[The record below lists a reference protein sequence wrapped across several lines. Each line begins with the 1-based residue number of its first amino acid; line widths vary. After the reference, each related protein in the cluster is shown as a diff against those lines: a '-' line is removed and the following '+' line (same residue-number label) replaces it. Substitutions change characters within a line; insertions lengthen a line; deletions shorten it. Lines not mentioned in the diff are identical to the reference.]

1 VEIANMLDNPITKL
15 PRLSEA
21 HKLAFKKLGIST
33 YRDLLYHTPSRY
45 SDLAEIVTIAEIHAG
60 DEVTLFGKISKIQIK
75 KGFGG
80 APNSTR
86 ATMTDHTGDIK
97 LVWFHQPYI
106 AKLYAEDSQIKIS
119 GKVTGTSKTF
129 SIINPDIAA
138 SKHLPID
145 SGNSLFQ
152 KEENLETDNFLSPI
166 YPETKGITSKY
177 IYHTIGKLIS
187 SGVLDNLTD
196 PVPKVLLD
204 KYHLPGLKE
213 ALLYIHFPKTKEHVL
228 VAKKRLAFEE
238 IFFIQLER
246 ARERLL
252 LANTPGFVI
261 DPAQKD
267 LDFFIKQFSF
277 PLTESQEKSL
287 AAIFTDTKTGTPMSR
302 LLEGDVGSGKTA
314 VAAVLSYAAA
324 TTRPYIKTEKKIQ
337 EFGTLQVAYMAPTEI
352 LAKQHFENFC
362 QYFKGTGLALALITG
377 SGCYKYPSKARPG
390 ESTNISRTQLSKW
403 VANGEIAIV
412 IGTHALIQKNVQ
424 FKHLALCIIDE
435 QHRFGVKQRKA
446 LVQKKGAAG
455 EDAVPHLLSMTAT
468 PIPRTLALTIYGD
481 LDLTLLDQMPVGR
494 KKIIT
499 EIVTPLTRERMYEDA
514 KIELD
519 AGRQVYVICPRIDEA
534 DASKLGSLQAKSV
547 ITEAAR
553 LSKNVFTKNT
563 IAVLHGKMK
572 PTEKDKVMKD
582 FSDGKIDIL
591 VATSVIEVGV
601 SVANATVIII
611 EGADRFG
618 LSQLHQLRG
627 RVLRGTHQPY
637 CFICTESSSDKTK
650 ERLQAL
656 ITAKNGFEL
665 AELDLTLRGSGGLS
679 QGKQWGMSDTAM
691 EAIKNIKLVEA
702 ARTEARTMIKKDRS
716 LVEFPILAKAL
727 ADREKTHFE

>member
-1 VEIANMLDNPITKL
+1 MLDTSITKL
-15 PRLSEA
+15 PRLTEA

-33 YRDLLYHTPSRY
+33 YRDLLYHAPNRY
-45 SDLAEIVTIAEIHAG
+45 SDLAEIVTIAEVASG
-60 DEVTLFGKISKIQIK
+60 DEVTLFGELSNIQIK
-75 KGFGG
+75 KGFGST
-80 APNSTR
+80 PNSTR
-86 ATMTDHTGDIK
+86 ATLTDHTGEIK

-106 AKLYAEDSQIKIS
+106 AKMYAEGSQIKIS
-119 GKVTGTSKTF
+119 GKVSGSGKAL
-129 SIINPDIAA
+129 SIVNPDIAN

-145 SGNSLFQ
+145 SGNSLFRSDA
-152 KEENLETDNFLSPI
+152 ETQADSFLSPI

-187 SGVLDNLTD
+187 GGILDSTVD
-196 PVPKVLLD
+196 PIPETLLS
-204 KYHLPGLKE
+204 KYHLPSLKE

-238 IFFIQLER
+238 IFFIQIER

-261 DPAQKD
+261 DPSQKD
-267 LDFFIKQFSF
+267 LEFFVKQFSF

-287 AAIFTDTKTGTPMSR
+287 AAIFSDTKTGTPMSR

-324 TTRPYIKTEKKIQ
+324 ITRPYIKTEKKIQ

-362 QYFKGTGLALALITG
+362 EYFKDTGLSLALITG

-390 ESTNISRTQLSKW
+390 ESTNISRAQLSKW

-455 EDAVPHLLSMTAT
+455 EEAVPHLLSMTAT

-481 LDLTLLDQMPVGR
+481 LDLTLLDQMPLGR

-514 KIELD
+514 KKELD
-519 AGRQVYVICPRIDEA
+519 AGRQAYVICPRIDEA

-547 ITEAAR
+547 VSEAAR
-553 LSKNVFTKNT
+553 LKKNVFQKNT
-563 IAVLHGKMK
+563 IGVLHGKMK
-572 PTEKDKVMKD
+572 PAEKDKMMKD

-591 VATSVIEVGV
+591 VATSVVEVGV

-611 EGADRFG
+611 EAADRFG

-637 CFICTESSSDKTK
+637 CFVCSDSSSAKTL

-702 ARTEARTMIKKDRS
+702 ARTEARTLIKNDRTLS
-716 LVEFPILAKAL
+716 DFPLLAKAL
-727 ADREKTHFE
+727 SDREKTHFE

>member
-1 VEIANMLDNPITKL
+1 MLETSITKL
-15 PRLSEA
+15 PRLTEA
-21 HKLAFKKLGIST
+21 HKLALGRLGITS
-33 YRDLLYHTPSRY
+33 YGDLLYHAPTRY
-45 SDLAEIVTIAEIHAG
+45 SDLAEVISIREAALGEDITVHGQLSEI
-60 DEVTLFGKISKIQIK
+60 KIK
-75 KGFGG
+75 KGFGA

-86 ATMTDHTGDIK
+86 ATLTDHSGSIK
-97 LVWFHQPYI
+97 LIWFHQPYI
-106 AKLYAEDSQIKIS
+106 AKMYPEGSSIKVS
-119 GKVTGTSKTF
+119 GKVTASGKSL
-129 SIINPDIAA
+129 SLVNPDIANT
-138 SKHLPID
+138 KNLPID
-145 SGNSLFQ
+145 SGNSLFKQ
-152 KEENLETDNFLSPI
+152 EDTPESDNFLTPI

-177 IYHTIGKLIS
+177 LYHTIGKLIS
-187 SGVLDNLTD
+187 GGILDSVTD
-196 PVPKVLLD
+196 PIPDFLLS
-204 KYHLPGLKE
+204 KYHLPSLKD
-213 ALLYIHFPKTKEHVL
+213 ALLYLHFPKTKEHVQ

-261 DPAQKD
+261 DPPKKE
-267 LDFFIKQFSF
+267 LDFFIKQFAF
-277 PLTESQEKSL
+277 PLTDSQKNSL
-287 AAIFTDTKTGTPMSR
+287 AAIFNDTKTGTPMSR

-314 VAAVLSYAAA
+314 VAAVLSFAAA
-324 TTRPYIKTEKKIQ
+324 TTRPYIKSEKKIQ

-362 QYFKGTGLALALITG
+362 KYFKETGLSLALITG
-377 SGCYKYPSKARPG
+377 SGCYKYPSKSKPG
-390 ESTNISRTQLSKW
+390 EATNISRAQLSKW

-412 IGTHALIQKNVQ
+412 IGTHALIQKNVA

-455 EDAVPHLLSMTAT
+455 LEAVPHLLSMTAT

-481 LDLTLLDQMPVGR
+481 LDLTLLDQMPLGR

-499 EIVTPLTRERMYEDA
+499 EIVSPLSRERMYEDV
-514 KIELD
+514 KSELA
-519 AGRQVYVICPRIDEA
+519 AGRQAYVICPRIDEA

-547 ITEAAR
+547 VSEAAR
-553 LSKNVFTKNT
+553 LKKNIFTEQS
-563 IAVLHGKMK
+563 IGILHGKMK
-572 PTEKDKVMKD
+572 PAEKDKTMKD

-591 VATSVIEVGV
+591 VATSVVEVGV

-637 CFICTESSSDKTK
+637 CFVCSDSASAKTL
-650 ERLQAL
+650 ERLEAL
-656 ITAKNGFEL
+656 VTAKNGFEL

-702 ARTEARTMIKKDRS
+702 ARSEARALIVKDRTLS
-716 LVEFPILAKAL
+716 DYPILAQAL
-727 ADREKTHFE
+727 ATRDKTHFE